1 MKITFSTALNLDLTV
16 HPDFSQV
23 EVDQQVI
30 NLSRYELFFPEKR
43 QFFLENGDLF
53 GNFGYGDLQ
62 PFFSRRIG
70 LTAPINAGARLSG
83 KLTKNLAHWCNGYG
97 NCRRSK

>member
-1 MKITFSTALNLDLTV
+1 MIKYTFSTALNLDVTV

-23 EVDQQVI
+23 EVDQQVT

-53 GNFGYGDLQ
+53 GNFGYARYCDR
-62 PFFSRRIG
+62 FFPEE
-70 LTAPINAGARLSG
+70 LV
-83 KLTKNLAHWCNGYG
+83 
-97 NCRRSK
+97 